1 MERRQKDVGQMI
13 EARGVSKRF
22 GSTLAVDSFDVTV
35 PAAARIAVL
44 GESGCG
50 KTTLLR
56 LVAGLEVP
64 DAGTVRI
71 GGRDASTP
79 GRGIPPY
86 SRGIGFVFQDA
97 ALFPHMSV
105 AANVGYGILG
115 PKADARIRADELLTL
130 VGLEG
135 LGTRYPAELSG
146 GQQRRVALAR
156 ALAPGPAR
164 LLMDEPL
171 TNLDATSRDGL
182 LEAIDALAEASG
194 ASLLYVTHDR
204 SEAVALGCEVVEM
217 RDGRRVG

>member
-1 MERRQKDVGQMI
+1 MI
-13 EARGVSKRF
+13 EVRGVSKRF
-22 GSTLAVDSFDVTV
+22 GSLLAVDSFDVSV

-44 GESGCG
+44 GASGCG

-56 LVAGLEVP
+56 MVAGLEVP
-64 DAGTVRI
+64 DAGIVLI
-71 GGRDASTP
+71 GGVDASAP
-79 GRGIPPY
+79 GRSLAPHA
-86 SRGIGFVFQDA
+86 RGIGFVFQDA

-105 AANVGYGILG
+105 AANVGYGVLG
-115 PKADARIRADELLTL
+115 PRAQVRARVRELLGR

-135 LGTRYPAELSG
+135 LGERYPSELSG

-171 TNLDATSRDGL
+171 TNLDSASRDAL
-182 LEAIDALAEASG
+182 LKAIDALASSSG